1 MRLRKILA
9 MVAIAGAVSLFADGI
24 SNVGAIV
31 DQINK
36 TTDAKEKSV
45 LMKKLDVEIA
55 VMDKKDVPKA
65 KAIIDAKLKK

>member
-1 MRLRKILA
+1 MKLKKLLAIL
-9 MVAIAGAVSLFADGI
+9 AIAGAVSLFADGI
-24 SNVGAIV
+24 SNVDALV

-65 KAIIDAKLKK
+65 KAIIETKLKK